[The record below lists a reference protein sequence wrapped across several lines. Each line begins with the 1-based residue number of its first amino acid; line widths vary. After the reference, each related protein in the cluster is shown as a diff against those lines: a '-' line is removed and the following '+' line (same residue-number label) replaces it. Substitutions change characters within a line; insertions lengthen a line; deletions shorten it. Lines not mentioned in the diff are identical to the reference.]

1 MHEESER
8 ALEERVLA
16 EETDLDLEVAGDR
29 DEDEEVPIRCVRGGN
44 DDSLW
49 HVWRWSDEPPPT
61 HQQVPPGD
69 IAHVPNA
76 TAFGS
81 SQLSAHSPSVIGHR
95 SSVIGNRQSAVATFR
110 ATNGEPMAMDIEQ
123 VRAGFPA
130 LARKVNGT
138 TAAYLDGPGGT
149 QVHESVISEIS
160 GVMERGGANTHGPF
174 VTSIETGAVVDEA
187 RAAVADLFGS
197 DPDEVVFG
205 QNMTSLTYAISRALA
220 CTWTSD
226 ANIVVTRLD
235 HDANVATWL
244 QAAES
249 AGVEVRFVDFDPA
262 DGCSLDLTSLAA
274 SLDENTALVAF
285 THASNA
291 TGTITPVKSIVD
303 MAHAVGALTYV
314 DAVHYAPHGLI
325 DVKNSGTDFLACS
338 AYKWF
343 GPHTG
348 IMYGRRELLES
359 VTPFKLR
366 PSPNT
371 SPDRWETGTQS
382 FESLAGVTAAINYIA
397 SHGTGTTRRDR
408 LIDAFATINAYE
420 ATISER
426 FLSGLAEMPSV
437 KLFGKTGSH
446 ERTPTFAID
455 IDGVEPD
462 IVAERLGEQGIFVWS
477 GNYYAYEVMGRL
489 GKPDGLV
496 RIGFIHYNTTE
507 EVDRTLAAIQAL
519 T

>member
-1 MHEESER
+1 MFRTLVRSE
-8 ALEERVLA
+8 ALSFQLTA
-16 EETDLDLEVAGDR
+16 
-29 DEDEEVPIRCVRGGN
+29 VRILLVGIF
-44 DDSLW
+44 L
-49 HVWRWSDEPPPT
+49 
-61 HQQVPPGD
+61 
-69 IAHVPNA
+69 
-76 TAFGS
+76 
-81 SQLSAHSPSVIGHR
+81 
-95 SSVIGNRQSAVATFR
+95 
-110 ATNGEPMAMDIEQ
+110 ATNGAPMAMDTEQ

-138 TAAYLDGPGGT
+138 TVAYLDGPGGT
-149 QVHESVISEIS
+149 QVHESVISAMSEF
-160 GVMERGGANTHGPF
+160 MKRGGANAHGSF
-174 VTSIETGAVVDEA
+174 VTSVETDALVENT

-205 QNMTSLTYAISRALA
+205 QNMTSLTYAMSRALA
-220 CTWTSD
+220 RTWTSD

-249 AGVEVRFVDFDPA
+249 VGVAVRFVDFDPG
-262 DGCSLDLTSLAA
+262 DGCSLDLTSLDAV
-274 SLDENTALVAF
+274 LDENTALVAF

-291 TGTITPVKSIVD
+291 TGTITPVKQIVD
-303 MAHAVGALTYV
+303 MAHAVGALTYL

-325 DVKNSGTDFLACS
+325 DVKKTGTDFLACS

-359 VTPFKLR
+359 VAPFKLR
-366 PSPNT
+366 PSSDT

-382 FESLAGVTAAINYIA
+382 FESLAGVAAAIDYIA
-397 SHGTGTTRRDR
+397 SHGTGPTRRDQ
-408 LIDAFATINAYE
+408 LIEAFATIGMYE
-420 ATISER
+420 AMISDR
-426 FLSGLAEMPSV
+426 FLAGLAEMPSV
-437 KLFGKTGSH
+437 KLYGKTGTRD
-446 ERTPTFAID
+446 RTPTFAID
-455 IDGVEPD
+455 LNGIAPD
-462 IVAERLGEQGIFVWS
+462 VVAEHLGEQGIFTWS

-496 RIGFIHYNTTE
+496 RIGFIHYNTIA
-507 EVDRTLAAIQAL
+507 EVDRTLAAIEAL